1 MTNDEFSPGKTSLVR
16 AAERLIGERGFHGVT
31 ARDVVKTAG
40 HRNNSAITYHF
51 GSWDA
56 LLDAVWRLHALPVN
70 ADRAAILE
78 RARQTGPLD
87 LHTLLRAYVDPLV
100 AEIARYQPSHW
111 ARFNEQW
118 LAAAPL
124 DMTVRPGVDGP
135 SREHNPDTDELWV
148 LGDLLEE
155 ISARLTHLPPEARHR
170 RVALMCRFV
179 ITALA
184 ATERDRE
191 LGSEGDTS
199 PHTGPSDGGAL
210 ADELGALAMA
220 LLEAPQA

>member
-1 MTNDEFSPGKTSLVR
+1 MNDELSPGKTALAR

-31 ARDVVKTAG
+31 ARDVIKAAG

-56 LLDAVWRLHALPVN
+56 LLDTVWRLHALPVN
-70 ADRAAILE
+70 AERAAILARE
-78 RARQTGPLD
+78 RVAGPLE
-87 LHTLLRAYVDPLV
+87 LRTLLRAYLDPLV
-100 AEIARYQPSHW
+100 AEIARHRPSHW

-124 DMTVRPGVDGP
+124 EMTVRPGVAGP

-155 ISARLTHLPPEARHR
+155 ISSRLTQLPEPARRR

-179 ITALA
+179 ITSLA
-184 ATERDRE
+184 AAERDRE
-191 LGSEGDTS
+191 VGD
-199 PHTGPSDGGAL
+199 GDGGEAGQDAGRSWAAL
-210 ADELGALAMA
+210 ADELGTLAMA